1 MKKSINAKLLFIMSF
16 SILSSIV
23 FGVFTNMTF
32 SGLKSQ
38 YTVLKDR
45 DIPFVKTVEQL
56 NKEILLIQI
65 ALLQSAIEAQNNLSE
80 PKKID
85 RKIKTTFSDLNTLL
99 KEYDSNSQDTKKIE
113 ALLKSLGKR
122 YSNFYSIALAFPEIM
137 KDMPEEGQ
145 YEIEA
150 VNEMY
155 ALLKKDMNSL
165 ISVVSLMQENA
176 STNIVSEFD
185 EKSNLNVLLTSL
197 YILLLSVITL
207 LILRSINKAIKAFK
221 VWLEKVSDTKDLT
234 LAEPKDLDKELR
246 EIAQAID
253 SIFSSFS
260 KALEDVMKSAKQS
273 LEISGTINTNSEN
286 IEGAT
291 KSIEKIIAQSVDN
304 GQEVLVVLT
313 TSQEESK
320 EIIVELDNANEALND
335 ATSKIENLS
344 SFIDESVQNEME
356 LAQRVSEVS
365 QETAEVRNVLSVI
378 SDIADQTNLLALNAA
393 IEAARA
399 GEHGRGFA
407 VVADE
412 VRKLAESTQK
422 SLAEIDATVN
432 VMTQSISDS
441 ADQMSNNS
449 KKIQK
454 LSDISLDVNE
464 TIAEINFKMQA
475 VNTTISKSLETFNS
489 IDTATNTLISS
500 NAKIESISADNNVL
514 VSTISQEIGV
524 MLEGNRELMQKI
536 NQFKILPS

>member
-1 MKKSINAKLLFIMSF
+1 MLKSINAKLFLIMSLA
-16 SILSSIV
+16 ILSFVIFAAIS
-23 FGVFTNMTF
+23 NMTF
-32 SGLKSQ
+32 SELKSQ
-38 YTVLKDR
+38 YSILKER
-45 DIPFVKTVEQL
+45 DIPFMNTVEKL
-56 NKEILLIQI
+56 NKEIVLIQVAI
-65 ALLQSAIEAQNNLSE
+65 FQSAIEAKNDLRE
-80 PKKID
+80 PNKID
-85 RKIKTTFSDLNTLL
+85 GEIKNTFSTLNTFLEKYNADSKNK
-99 KEYDSNSQDTKKIE
+99 KELE
-113 ALLKSLGKR
+113 AILISLRKR
-122 YSNFYSIALAFPEIM
+122 YTNFHSIAIAFPEIM

-155 ALLKKDMNSL
+155 ALLEKDMKALMS
-165 ISVVSLMQENA
+165 IVSTMQEDA
-176 STNIVSEFD
+176 STDIVNEFD
-185 EKSNLNVLLTSL
+185 EKSSLNTLIMIVSVVLLF
-197 YILLLSVITL
+197 IITL
-207 LILRSINKAIKAFK
+207 LIIRSINRAIKVFK
-221 VWLEKVSDTKDLT
+221 TWLENVSDSKDLT
-234 LAEPKDLDKELR
+234 LVEPKNLDKELR
-246 EIAQAID
+246 EIALAID

-260 KALEDVMKSAKQS
+260 KALRDVMRSAKRS
-273 LEISGTINTNSEN
+273 LEISSTINANSEN

-291 KSIEKIIAQSVDN
+291 KSIESIISKSVDN
-304 GQEVLVVLT
+304 GKEVLVVLN
-313 TSQEESK
+313 TSEEESK

-356 LAQRVSEVS
+356 LSQRVSEVS
-365 QETAEVRNVLSVI
+365 QETLEVKNVLSVI

-422 SLAEIDATVN
+422 SLSEIDATVN

-464 TIAEINFKMQA
+464 TIAEINYKMQA

-489 IDTATNTLISS
+489 IDKATNTLISS
-500 NAKIESISADNNVL
+500 NAKIETISADNNVL
-514 VSTISQEIGV
+514 VSTITQEIGV

>member
-185 EKSNLNVLLTSL
+185 EKSNLNVLLMGL